1 MPNQNDI
8 LPKEDINR
16 QPSSDDQN
24 ILQNRLA
31 MNQSPILPTD
41 EYAKLNQGVPLNLK
55 NLNPENIP
63 TQEKVLLTQ
72 PETQP

>member
-1 MPNQNDI
+1 
-8 LPKEDINR
+8 
-16 QPSSDDQN
+16 
-24 ILQNRLA
+24 